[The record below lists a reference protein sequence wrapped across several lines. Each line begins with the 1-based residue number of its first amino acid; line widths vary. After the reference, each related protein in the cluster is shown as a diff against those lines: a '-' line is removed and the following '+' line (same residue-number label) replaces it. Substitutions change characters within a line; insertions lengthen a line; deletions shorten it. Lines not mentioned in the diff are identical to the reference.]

1 MNNTEFVPRP
11 IDTSDVV
18 LPAELEP
25 LTELLARNVHDV
37 WAESRL
43 KQGWT
48 YGPMRDDVHKKHPSL
63 VPYNELPEQEKEYD
77 RATAVNTIKLLV
89 KSGFT
94 ITREA

>member
-48 YGPMRDDVHKKHPSL
+48 YGPMRDDVPKKHPRL